1 MSLLIGVLV
10 LAPDHVAT
18 FVAELG
24 SWSSRRSVRM
34 QHDRAAGT
42 TR

>member
-10 LAPDHVAT
+10 LALNRVAT

-24 SWSSRRSVRM
+24 SWSSRRRVRM
-34 QHDRAAGT
+34 QHDRAAGA

>member
-10 LAPDHVAT
+10 LAPNHVAT

-24 SWSSRRSVRM
+24 SWSSRRRVRM
-34 QHDRAAGT
+34 QHDRAAGA